1 MKNKLTIGISIF
13 SVFLLVGCTPK
24 KGNSSKQEES
34 TPETSQAENDD
45 ARLFKKAGDQLLQL
59 AKAKTPE
66 NSSPVHKGWQPAS
79 ESSLAFELRQPGIY
93 FYLTGTVMDRANYDM
108 TAKPIYF
115 NGEFNVKMGSQTQY
129 MALEVDMKSSLDKQ
143 NGKMLFSGYQK
154 SQQGPSKEET
164 TEHYSPLFYEIG
176 YDFANEEI
184 KDFKYYQKTTGSE
197 TIIYF
202 EYDKASDEGRY
213 YNVLEDDTST
223 DGNRLRSE
231 YNARKSAFDQ
241 ELEQKTVAT
250 GELNKQCCL
259 SFCDTQAYVNTVFG
273 NEGMELIYIGE

>member
-1 MKNKLTIGISIF
+1 MKSKLTIGVSIL
-13 SVFLLVGCTPK
+13 SVFLLAGCTPK
-24 KGNSSKQEES
+24 KGSSSKQEES

-45 ARLFKKAGDQLLQL
+45 ARLFKKAGDQMLQL
-59 AKAKTPE
+59 AKAKMPQ
-66 NSSPVHKGWQPAS
+66 NLSPVHKGWQPAS
-79 ESSLAFELRQPGIY
+79 ADSLAFELRQPGIY

-108 TAKPIYF
+108 TDKPIYF
-115 NGEFNVKMGSQTQY
+115 NGEFNVKMGSQTSY
-129 MALEVDMKSSLDKQ
+129 MALEVDMKSSLDKV
-143 NGKMLFSGYQK
+143 NGKMFFSGYQK
-154 SQQGPSKEET
+154 SKQGPSKEET
-164 TEHYSPLFYEIG
+164 TEYYSPLFYEIG
-176 YDFANEEI
+176 YDFANEEV
-184 KDFKYYQKTTGSE
+184 KDFKYYQKSNSE

-213 YNVLEDDTST
+213 YYVFEDDTSD

-231 YNARKSAFDQ
+231 YNARKSAFDA

>member
-1 MKNKLTIGISIF
+1 MKNKLTIGVSIL
-13 SVFLLVGCTPK
+13 SLFLLVGCTPK
-24 KGNSSKQEES
+24 KGSSSKQEES

-45 ARLFKKAGDQLLQL
+45 ARLFKKAGDQMLQL
-59 AKAKTPE
+59 AKAKMPQ
-66 NSSPVHKGWQPAS
+66 NPSPVHKGWQPAS
-79 ESSLAFELRQPGIY
+79 ADSLAFELRQPGIY

-115 NGEFNVKMGSQTQY
+115 NGEFNVKMGSQTSY
-129 MALEVDMKSSLDKQ
+129 MALEVDMKSSLDKV
-143 NGKMLFSGYQK
+143 NGKMFFSGYQK
-154 SQQGPSKEET
+154 SKQGQSKEET

-176 YDFANEEI
+176 YDFANEEV
-184 KDFKYYQKTTGSE
+184 KDFKYYQKSDSE

-213 YNVLEDDTST
+213 YYVFEDDTSD

-231 YNARKSAFDQ
+231 YNARKSAFDA